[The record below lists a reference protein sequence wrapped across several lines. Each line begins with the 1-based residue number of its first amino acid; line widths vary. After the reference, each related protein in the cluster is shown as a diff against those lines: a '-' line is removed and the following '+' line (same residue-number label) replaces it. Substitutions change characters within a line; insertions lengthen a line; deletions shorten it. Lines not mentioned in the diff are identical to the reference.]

1 MNNQGGSSSNAKAR
15 LPLIIGGLLFY
26 LASQSIYYGN

>member
-1 MNNQGGSSSNAKAR
+1 MNSQGGSSSNPKVR
-15 LPLIIGGLLFY
+15 LPLIIGGILFY